1 MLISDMKWPC
11 ENGFHIPLNTERQ
24 AIAAALTS
32 LGLSWGENFSKYLK
46 IPLAGV
52 RSNANSNV
60 SWQWEMWL
68 LISASA
74 QSNDNAYCVELS
86 SLAVDA
92 ESYAPKA
99 TWFSLRAKKDTPVA
113 PTRLREALYEW
124 DNFSG
129 IYWSEALGLIS
140 ISADW
145 INWITISDKNLWA
158 TEDWSEWDTLSEA
171 NCWWYFQRWN
181 NHWFAWTWNV
191 ENTFTKTDASTY
203 WPLNY
208 YSWETFIK
216 STWDW
221 SLTPNSNLRWWVS
234 QQTHEDLPILDID
247 QLRRQFPEEVV
258 RYFDAIVEQKFGEVD
273 GRMNIIED
281 TLDDYETELPAI
293 AQAAADQAE
302 QDFINSALAD
312 LATALQPYVAAQV
325 ATEVWTQ
332 VTDEIQRWVF
342 NKRTGARYKF
352 YIDTAENINALT
364 ERENKVIYIWTDEA
378 IDESDEEPEE

>member
-11 ENGFHIPLNTERQ
+11 ENWFHIPLNTEWQ

-32 LGLSWGENFSKYLK
+32 LGLGWGENFCKYLK
-46 IPLAGV
+46 IPLAWI
-52 RSNANSNV
+52 RSNVNSNV
-60 SWQWEMWL
+60 SWQGETWL

-86 SLAVDA
+86 SLAIDTN
-92 ESYAPKA
+92 SFAPKA
-99 TWFSLRAKKDTPVA
+99 TWFSLRAKKDSPVA

-129 IYWSEALGLIS
+129 VYRSEALGLIS

-145 INWITISDKNLWA
+145 VNWITISDKNLWA
-158 TEDWSEWDTLSEA
+158 TEDWNEEDTLSEA
-171 NCWWYFQRWN
+171 NCWRYFQRGN
-181 NHWFAWTWNV
+181 NHWFPRAWNV
-191 ENTFTKTDASTY
+191 ENTNTKIDASEF

-208 YSWETFIK
+208 YSWNTFIK

-221 SLTPNSNLRWWVS
+221 SLVVNNNLRWWVS

-273 GRMNIIED
+273 GRMNVIEE
-281 TLDDYETELPAI
+281 TLDDYEEQLPEI
-293 AQAAADQAE
+293 AEEAAMLAE
-302 QDFINSALAD
+302 QAFERQALSAIVE
-312 LATALQPYVAAQV
+312 ALSPEIDEYVAEWIV
-325 ATEVWTQ
+325 DT
-332 VTDEIQRWVF
+332 
-342 NKRTGARYKF
+342 RTWEKYKF
-352 YIDTAENINALT
+352 YIDSQENIDNLS
-364 ERENKVIYIWTDEA
+364 EREDNTIYLWRST
-378 IDESDEEPEE
+378 SNNS